1 MCLAAWAL
9 GQHERFVFVLA
20 ANRDEFHAR
29 PSAALARWPARAP
42 GAPTLIGGRDLAAGG
57 TWMALREDDARVA
70 LVTNVREGAARPVP
84 GAPSRG
90 ALVAEALDQPRGRWP
105 DPAWLEAQAVQPR
118 AGWNL
123 VLIDPFEGRFGWAS
137 NRAPGPRLGGRG
149 LFGVSNAALDTPWP
163 KLLALKTRLAA
174 ALAAGSVPSVFEQA
188 FEALADR
195 SVAPDAPLPDTG
207 IGEARE
213 RALAP
218 AFIQLHDDAG
228 QPVYGTRAATVLVG
242 ERLGDHPGGRFVLH
256 VAERRFDAHARP
268 AGETRLCLPLHAA

>member
-9 GQHERFVFVLA
+9 GQHERLAFVLA
-20 ANRDEFHAR
+20 ANRDEFYAR
-29 PSAALARWPARAP
+29 PSAALARWQPGEPDAP
-42 GAPTLIGGRDLAAGG
+42 PLIGGRDLAAGG
-57 TWMALREDDARVA
+57 TWMALREDDGRVA

-105 DPAWLEAQAVQPR
+105 DLAWLQAQAVRPR

-123 VLIDPFEGRFGWAS
+123 VLIDPLEGRFGWAS
-137 NRAPGPRLGGRG
+137 NRGPAPRLDGSGI
-149 LFGVSNAALDTPWP
+149 FGVSNAALDTPWP
-163 KLLALKTRLAA
+163 KLVALKARLAA
-174 ALAAGSVPSVFEQA
+174 ALAAGSVTAVFEQA

-195 SVAPDAPLPDTG
+195 GVAPDTALPDTG
-207 IGEARE
+207 VGSARE

-218 AFIQLHDDAG
+218 AFIHLHDDAG

-242 ERLGDHPGGRFVLH
+242 ERVGRRFELH
-256 VAERRFDAHARP
+256 VAERRFDAQARL
-268 AGETRLCLPLHAA
+268 AGETRLSLPLRAA